1 MLDMR
6 LHQRKEGNMKKLIK
20 TLLLGA
26 VVIGMAVGCQDT
38 GSSSTTSSTPSSSN
52 TSSAITSSTSDIT
65 SSITSSS
72 NSSSST
78 SSSVTSSSSS
88 NSSSSSV
95 APTVTGITLNTESVK
110 KTYIQGETLDLTGLV
125 VTANYSDNTSEAVT
139 NYTTNPANGTTL
151 NNTGAI
157 PVTVA
162 YGRFTEFFNVI
173 VTKAPKSAWTEQ
185 ETKLMSD
192 VLYGEVLPYTGFEE
206 SKVNYNEQ

>member
-38 GSSSTTSSTPSSSN
+38 GSSSITNSTPSSSN

-78 SSSVTSSSSS
+78 SSSVPSSSSS
-88 NSSSSSV
+88 TSSSSV
-95 APTVTGITLNTESVK
+95 APTLSGITLDTTNVK
-110 KTYIQGETLDLTGLV
+110 K
-125 VTANYSDNTSEAVT
+125 SFR
-139 NYTTNPANGTTL
+139 L
-151 NNTGAI
+151 NWFSG
-157 PVTVA
+157 
-162 YGRFTEFFNVI
+162 YRE
-173 VTKAPKSAWTEQ
+173 
-185 ETKLMSD
+185 L
-192 VLYGEVLPYTGFEE
+192 
-206 SKVNYNEQ
+206 

>member
-38 GSSSTTSSTPSSSN
+38 GSSSITNSTPSSSN

-78 SSSVTSSSSS
+78 SSSVPSSSSS
-88 NSSSSSV
+88 TSSSSV
-95 APTVTGITLNTESVK
+95 APTLSGITLDTTNVK
-110 KTYIQGETLDLTGLV
+110 KSYIQGEALDLTGLV

-139 NYTTNPANGTTL
+139 NYTTNPANGTAL

-162 YGRFTEFFNVI
+162 YGRFTNFFNVI

-185 ETKLMSD
+185 EAKFISD
-192 VLYGEVLPYTGFEE
+192 VLYGEVLP
-206 SKVNYNEQ
+206 